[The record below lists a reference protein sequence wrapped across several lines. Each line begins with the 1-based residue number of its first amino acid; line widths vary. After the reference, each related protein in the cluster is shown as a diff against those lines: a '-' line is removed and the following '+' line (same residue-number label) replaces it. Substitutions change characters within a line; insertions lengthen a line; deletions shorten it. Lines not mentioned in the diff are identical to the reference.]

1 MELLRALGSLI
12 DAPSPQH
19 GAVARAL
26 GLPEPPSPAEHG
38 RVVASQRWPY
48 ASVYLGSEGM
58 MGGDARARIAGF
70 RRALGADL
78 GQDGRAAAT
87 EADHLAALLDLLA
100 ALDRWGGNGG
110 RASTGGSATGPAG
123 PMSDVAAS
131 RPQDSRAQDP
141 GAAHRTLL
149 GHAKITLVREHIA
162 PWLGPY
168 LASFHHCGSE
178 FYEAWATLLGRA
190 IGAVQAEMESEPDS
204 PPSPSL
210 PAALRAA
217 PALPDPRRAG
227 GEAFVAGL
235 LAPVRSGMILVRDD
249 LARLARDAGL
259 ACRAGE
265 RRYVL
270 VGLLAQ
276 DPGGTLARLSRRARE
291 WRERLSAQAS
301 PARIAQWWAARADT
315 TARLLSELAR
325 EAAPRTA
332 RPPATSTGAAP

>member
-26 GLPEPPSPAEHG
+26 GLPEPPSPAEHE

-48 ASVYLGSEGM
+48 ASVYLGPEGM

-70 RRALGADL
+70 RRALGADR

-100 ALDRWGGNGG
+100 ALDRWGGNG
-110 RASTGGSATGPAG
+110 
-123 PMSDVAAS
+123 
-131 RPQDSRAQDP
+131 AQDP

-149 GHAKITLVREHIA
+149 GHAKITLVQEHIV

-168 LASFHHCGSE
+168 LASFDHCGSA

-190 IGAVQAEMESEPDS
+190 IGAVQAGMESEPGS

-227 GEAFVAGL
+227 GDAFVAGL

-270 VGLLAQ
+270 LGLLAQ
-276 DPGGTLARLSRRARE
+276 DPGGTLARLSRRAQE
-291 WRERLSAQAS
+291 WRERLSAQAG
-301 PARIAQWWAARADT
+301 PARIAQWWTARADT

-325 EAAPRTA
+325 EAASRAA
-332 RPPATSTGAAP
+332 RPAATSAGAAP